1 MTASLSSLARR
12 RVSGLARAG
21 FVLGV
26 VVLVSCRPTAGSDT
40 VTPAGGSDAPDEG
53 ADPIGRDEGDNVG
66 DLRARLERL
75 RADHERLSTQEGGG
89 FGQCEDL
96 CDLATKICSVKE
108 SLCEIAADHPG
119 DDAYQGLCREA
130 QHECREANESCVR
143 CAEKNGGT
151 VGPGAVKK

>member
-1 MTASLSSLARR
+1 MTASLMH
-12 RVSGLARAG
+12 GLRRAG

-26 VVLVSCRPTAGSDT
+26 VLLAACRPTASGGT
-40 VTPAGGSDAPDEG
+40 VTPTGGGDAPDEG
-53 ADPIGRDEGDNVG
+53 ADPEGRDEGDNVG
-66 DLRARLERL
+66 DLRARLQRL
-75 RADHERLSTQEGGG
+75 HVDHERLSSQQGGG

-108 SLCEIAADHPG
+108 SLCEIAEDHPG

-151 VGPGAVKK
+151 VAPPPKAEK